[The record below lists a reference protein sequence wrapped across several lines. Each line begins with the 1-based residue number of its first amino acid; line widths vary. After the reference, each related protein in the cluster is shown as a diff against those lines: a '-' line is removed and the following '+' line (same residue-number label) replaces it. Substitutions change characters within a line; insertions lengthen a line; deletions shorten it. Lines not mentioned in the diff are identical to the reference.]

1 MGLGWVGLLVK
12 VTTGILGWDL
22 LLEKEEELVGGR
34 NKYGPVTM
42 AVRPA
47 AEMPCV
53 TWSAVELQ
61 EKPEGPRRPRSHEVI
76 IFLLLPSL
84 SSLRKWQAAY

>member
-1 MGLGWVGLLVK
+1 MG
-12 VTTGILGWDL
+12 L

-53 TWSAVELQ
+53 IWSAVELQ

-76 IFLLLPSL
+76 IFALSL
-84 SSLRKWQAAY
+84 SSLRKWQLARFKSLPG